1 MGLARGKGAV
11 ALTKILGIS
20 GSQRVAGN
28 TTLLLEEALKA
39 AHGRVETEL
48 IALADFGPAGS
59 RQPGKLEATVE
70 KMRSADG
77 IIIAT
82 PSHFGMPGAR
92 LKALLDATWED
103 QRKGAF
109 AGKAGA
115 ALAVEAEW
123 GGELAAQCLGH
134 YFTAHRMV
142 YLGYG
147 VGRGLKEREILYDIK
162 AIRDARALATR
173 LVEHLEKQRPR

>member
-1 MGLARGKGAV
+1 MSAHPPR
-11 ALTKILGIS
+11 ILGIS

-28 TTLLLEEALKA
+28 TTLLLEEALKSIQ
-39 AHGRVETEL
+39 GRVEVEL
-48 IALADFGPAGS
+48 VALADFGPPGS
-59 RQPGKLEATVE
+59 RQPGRLEETVE
-70 KMRSADG
+70 KMRRADG
-77 IIIAT
+77 LIIGT

-92 LKALLDATWED
+92 LKALLDATWDD
-103 QRKGAF
+103 QRRGAF
-109 AGKAGA
+109 SGKAGA

-142 YLGYG
+142 YLGYA

-173 LVEHLEKQRPR
+173 LADHVERQRPR

>member
-1 MGLARGKGAV
+1 MKV
-11 ALTKILGIS
+11 LGIS
-20 GSQRVAGN
+20 GSQRVGGN

-39 AHGRVETEL
+39 IQGRIETEL
-48 IALADFGPAGS
+48 VALADFGPPGS
-59 RQPGKLEATVE
+59 RQPGKLEDTVQ
-70 KMRSADG
+70 KMRAADALL
-77 IIIAT
+77 IAT

-103 QRKGAF
+103 QRRGAF
-109 AGKAGA
+109 ARKAGA

-142 YLGYG
+142 YLGYA

-162 AIRDARALATR
+162 AIRDARALAMR
-173 LVEHLEKQRPR
+173 LAEHLESTH

>member
-1 MGLARGKGAV
+1 MKV
-11 ALTKILGIS
+11 LGIS
-20 GSQRVAGN
+20 GSQRVGGN
-28 TTLLLEEALKA
+28 TTLLVEEALKA
-39 AHGRVETEL
+39 IQGRVETEL
-48 IALADFGPAGS
+48 VALADFGPPGS
-59 RQPGKLEATVE
+59 RQPGRLEETVQ
-70 KMRSADG
+70 KMRQADALLIG
-77 IIIAT
+77 T

-92 LKALLDATWED
+92 LKALLDATWDD

-109 AGKAGA
+109 ARKAGA

-142 YLGYG
+142 YLGYA

-162 AIRDARALATR
+162 AIRDARALAMR
-173 LVEHLEKQRPR
+173 LAEHLESTR